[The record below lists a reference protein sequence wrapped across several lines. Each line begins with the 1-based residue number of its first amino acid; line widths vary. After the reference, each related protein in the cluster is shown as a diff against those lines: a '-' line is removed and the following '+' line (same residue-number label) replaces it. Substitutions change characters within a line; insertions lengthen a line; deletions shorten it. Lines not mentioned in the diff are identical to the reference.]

1 VPVDREEGNPEGV
14 PAPPDDPDALLA
26 WAEACAVTERLD
38 DLAIGDDGPAGTYLP
53 GRHGEAFTYRG
64 LLIDLDPSD
73 PGRRRL
79 RDAEASVRGLLHR
92 IATLAARARA
102 AQAFLDEQGRDPD
115 DEALA
120 AFLER
125 LRAERMA
132 LRASFSGAARPAGTY
147 EPAGA
152 RVAREP
158 MPTLRYRERPLV
170 GGDGPTGSA
179 PDDVALPL
187 LGWNEGPL
195 RWAFMRGDKVSAGEV
210 PAERRLAALDGL
222 IDLIRDPR
230 AAGEHEALAE
240 LLRLPAW
247 QFALGA
253 IDDRLSQLDAARG
266 PTGAGA
272 VARAERIAFRVT
284 ALRDGALGVEPV
296 VQTRARGGGFS
307 RGTRLPW
314 FELPDRRDLTPA
326 DERAFRAHDD
336 RFARRSNAWGG
347 PLTPAQVFGILRALI
362 DHPAVFFDMGT
373 LGGFPNPP
381 TDSVG
386 PNPTPSLRRGA
397 ERLDIRQ
404 GRLRLRFASAPDHSL
419 SAQFELLGVTLL
431 PDEVARALRD
441 DRHLVYL
448 HRPREGEGD
457 GGREG
462 DGVAGGPGDEGDGPP
477 RILLAEVSAP
487 AAAVARALAL
497 APARFPPEA
506 HDALAARLEVL
517 QESVDVELPSQWT
530 RTIGAADGRLVVRLE
545 LLASGA
551 LDVRLVVRPV
561 KLGPTFPPGEGP
573 ALLLE
578 GQGHE
583 RHGARRDK
591 TEERRAGHA
600 LAERLGLD
608 LGAEV
613 EPWRWRVGEGDP
625 ALHLVATLRELSSAG
640 RGAGTGDAAADVTV
654 EWADDERLD
663 DFGVIGRRDL
673 RMKVADRHDW
683 FGVEGHARPR
693 GAPKEAVVPLTDLL
707 AAIREGRRYLPVG
720 ARGFVRIEESL
731 REALARAEAAFFE
744 VRGNPDTRPVAL
756 QGTLRATLQIS
767 AYATDPL
774 VGLVEDEAQIEAATS
789 FLALRRRIREGQGTT
804 PRLTARLEATLRPY
818 QRAGVTWLARLAHWG
833 AGAILADEMGL
844 GKTVQTLAVLGDR
857 AALGPALVVA
867 PTSVVANWVDEA
879 ARFVPELRV
888 RLFRGPDRD
897 ACLRGLGPGDLLV
910 TSYAIATT
918 DAEKLAAIEL
928 ASLVLDEAQ
937 AVKNATTERSRALR
951 GLRAA
956 WRLGLT
962 GTPIE
967 NHLGEIWSLMRV
979 ISPGFLGSWDQFR
992 GRFAVPIEKFG
1003 DDGRRRALSRLL
1015 RPFVLRR
1022 TKAEVAPELP
1032 PRTEVVRMVR
1042 LSTEERAL
1050 YEELRL
1056 STIDELTKAT
1066 RDRERD
1072 PQSLRFVLLAALTRL
1087 RQLCCHPRLVYP
1099 RTPAGSAK
1107 AAYLLEL
1114 LAELRE
1120 GGHQVLVFSQFRSF
1134 LEILAPRLRQH
1145 GFRALV
1151 LDGTTP
1157 AETRERRIA
1166 AFQAGQAEVFLISLK
1181 AGGFGLNLTAADTVI
1196 HLDPWW
1202 NPAVEDQATARAHRI
1217 GQQRPVTAVRLVARG
1232 TIEESV
1238 LGLHAAKRALAAALL
1253 DGTDLA
1259 ASLDTEQLVA
1269 LIRSGNAGAF

>member
-1 VPVDREEGNPEGV
+1 MSVDIEV
-14 PAPPDDPDALLA
+14 PAPPEDPDALLA
-26 WAEACAVTERLD
+26 WAEACAVGERLD
-38 DLAIGDDGPAGTYLP
+38 DLVIGDDGPAGTFLP

-79 RDAEASVRGLLHR
+79 RDGEASVRGLLHR
-92 IATLAARARA
+92 IATLAARAQATR
-102 AQAFLDEQGRDPD
+102 AFLDEQGRDPD

-125 LRAERMA
+125 LRAERTA
-132 LRASFSGAARPAGTY
+132 LRGSFTGVARPVGTY

-158 MPTLRYRERPLV
+158 LPALRYQERPLV
-170 GGDGPTGSA
+170 GGDGPTGSG
-179 PDDVALPL
+179 PDDVALSL

-195 RWAFMRGDKVSAGEV
+195 RWAFMRGDKASAGEV
-210 PAERRLAALDGL
+210 PAERRLAALDVL

-230 AAGEHEALAE
+230 AAGEQEALAE

-253 IDDRLSQLDAARG
+253 IDDRLARLDAARD
-266 PTGAGA
+266 PSGAG
-272 VARAERIAFRVT
+272 ARAERIAFRVT

-296 VQTRARGGGFS
+296 VQRRARGGGFS
-307 RGTRLPW
+307 KGTRLPW
-314 FELPDRRDLTPA
+314 FELPDRRDLTAA

-347 PLTPAQVFGILRALI
+347 PLTPGQVFGILRALI
-362 DHPAVFFDMGT
+362 DHPAVFFE
-373 LGGFPNPP
+373 GGA
-381 TDSVG
+381 
-386 PNPTPSLRRGA
+386 GA
-397 ERLDIRQ
+397 RAEAQRLDIRQ
-404 GRLRLRFASAPDHSL
+404 GRLRLRFASAPDHGL

-431 PDEVARALRD
+431 PGEVARALRD
-441 DRHLVYL
+441 DRHLVFL
-448 HRPREGEGD
+448 HRPEDGAVAGEGD
-457 GGREG
+457 GDVG
-462 DGVAGGPGDEGDGPP
+462 DGAGPP
-477 RILLAEVSAP
+477 RILLAEVSAQ

-506 HDALAARLEVL
+506 HDALAARLESL
-517 QESVDVELPSQWT
+517 QETVDVELPSQWT
-530 RTIGAADGRLVVRLE
+530 RTIGAADDHLVARLE

-551 LDVRLVVRPV
+551 LDVRFVVRPV
-561 KLGPTFPPGEGP
+561 RLGPTFPPGEGP

-578 GQGHE
+578 GQGRE

-591 TEERRAGHA
+591 AEERRRGHA
-600 LAERLGLD
+600 LAEHLGLD

-625 ALHLVATLRELSSAG
+625 ALHLVATLRELAG
-640 RGAGTGDAAADVTV
+640 AAIGDAAGKGAGAGAEIPAAAGVTV

-693 GAPKEAVVPLTDLL
+693 RGPKDAVVPLTDLL

-744 VRGNPDTRPVAL
+744 VRGDPDTRQGSL
-756 QGTLRATLQIS
+756 KGTLRATLQIS

-774 VGLVEDEAQIEAATS
+774 VGLVEDEAQIEASAS
-789 FLALRRRIREGQGTT
+789 FLALRRRIREGEGAT

-818 QRAGVTWLARLAHWG
+818 QRAGVAWLARLAHWG

-867 PTSVVANWVDEA
+867 PTSVVANWIDDA

-897 ACLRGLGPGDLLV
+897 ACLRGLGAGDLLV
-910 TSYAIATT
+910 TSYAIATM
-918 DAEKLAAIEL
+918 DADKLAAIEF

-979 ISPGFLGSWDQFR
+979 ISPGFLGSWEQFR
-992 GRFAVPIEKFG
+992 GRFAVPIEKFA
-1003 DDGRRRALSRLL
+1003 DEGRRRALSRLL

-1032 PRTEVVRMVR
+1032 ARTEVVRMVR
-1042 LSTEERAL
+1042 LSTEERTL
-1050 YEELRL
+1050 YDELRL
-1056 STIDELTKAT
+1056 STIDELTRAA

-1099 RTPAGSAK
+1099 RTQAGSAK
-1107 AAYLLEL
+1107 AAYLLDL
-1114 LAELRE
+1114 LSELRE

-1145 GFRALV
+1145 GHRVLV

-1157 AETRERRIA
+1157 AETREQRIA
-1166 AFQAGQAEVFLISLK
+1166 AFQTGQAEVFLISLK

-1217 GQQRPVTAVRLVARG
+1217 GQRRPVTAVRLVARG

-1259 ASLDTEQLVA
+1259 ASLDTEQLIA
-1269 LIRSGNAGAF
+1269 LIRAGGGGGF